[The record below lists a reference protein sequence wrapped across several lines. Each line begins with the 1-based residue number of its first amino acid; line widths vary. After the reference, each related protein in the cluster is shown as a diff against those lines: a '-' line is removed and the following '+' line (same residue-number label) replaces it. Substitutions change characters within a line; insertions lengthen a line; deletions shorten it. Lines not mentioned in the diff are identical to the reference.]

1 MRRFC
6 LQNVESILEYTKKGT
21 CPNGQGPFIISE
33 SFAYSSTAACAAA
46 NFEVNMLIFN
56 DLRLDWSTFGLQFSC
71 ILHVLHVDV
80 S

>member
-1 MRRFC
+1 MSKSLF
-6 LQNVESILEYTKKGT
+6 LFMSDD
-21 CPNGQGPFIISE
+21 
-33 SFAYSSTAACAAA
+33 YSSTAACAAA
-46 NFEVNMLIFN
+46 NFEAIMLIFN

>member
-1 MRRFC
+1 MRRFS
-6 LQNVESILEYTKKGT
+6 LQNVESILGYTKRDLPKRT
-21 CPNGQGPFIISE
+21 GPFYYIGE
-33 SFAYSSTAACAAA
+33 YYYSSTAACAAA
-46 NFEVNMLIFN
+46 NFEANMLIFN

>member
-6 LQNVESILEYTKKGT
+6 LQNVESILEDTKKDL
-21 CPNGQGPFIISE
+21 PNWTSPFHFCKSDN
-33 SFAYSSTAACAAA
+33 YSSTAACAAA
-46 NFEVNMLIFN
+46 NFEANMLIIN
-56 DLRLDWSTFGLQFSC
+56 DLRLNWSTFGLQFSC

>member
-1 MRRFC
+1 MKRGKS
-6 LQNVESILEYTKKGT
+6 L
-21 CPNGQGPFIISE
+21 FIQDLPRYPKFLFFE
-33 SFAYSSTAACAAA
+33 VYSSTAAWAAA

-56 DLRLDWSTFGLQFSC
+56 DLRLNWSTFGLQFSC

>member
-1 MRRFC
+1 MIP
-6 LQNVESILEYTKKGT
+6 QIKKKRDLPKRT
-21 CPNGQGPFIISE
+21 GPFSLYQSDI
-33 SFAYSSTAACAAA
+33 YSSTAACAAA
-46 NFEVNMLIFN
+46 NFEANMLISN

>member
-1 MRRFC
+1 M
-6 LQNVESILEYTKKGT
+6 LS
-21 CPNGQGPFIISE
+21 
-33 SFAYSSTAACAAA
+33 YSSRAPCAAA